1 MEDNWIRVNVVTVIL
16 VGYQARLISGNGI
29 FGNPMGEGRREEGG
43 STLGEKPETTLIP
56 KHP

>member
-1 MEDNWIRVNVVTVIL
+1 MEDNWIRVNV

-29 FGNPMGEGRREEGG
+29 FGNPMGTEREKKRRRVNFGR
-43 STLGEKPETTLIP
+43 ETTLIP